1 MRRRGIALIITIAFI
16 TAIAALI
23 AIAGGILQ
31 QGFDSARHKG
41 FLIQSNVL
49 LADIYT
55 LLHQNTGDIKDADT
69 LDILLNMPLFFNNK
83 QSGISAG
90 VTFASDAAK
99 VNINLLLSQSAPK
112 AEGLPVPLRSDYEN
126 YLNRILGYYNV
137 SDPLLLISLIA
148 DTLDSDTDERVTGSE
163 IALENPDF
171 TQGHIYNLHQF
182 RRILAAY
189 ERETRDFSVEK
200 IPWEKLIGFRN
211 EKIDFNHILPE
222 TLQFM
227 LPDLGKSTLTRL
239 TTGRQRTYG
248 KFEELPLSPE
258 DIKVLQTF
266 NVDFYDPDVQVRL
279 SLFGDKQKVSYTFV
293 YNLSKHEASY
303 FAIAD

>member
-1 MRRRGIALIITIAFI
+1 MRRRGIALLITIAFI

-23 AIAGGILQ
+23 AVAGGILK

-41 FLIQSNVL
+41 FLIQSNVML
-49 LADIYT
+49 SNIYT
-55 LLHQNTGDIKDADT
+55 LLYQNTGDIKDADT
-69 LDILLNMPLFFNNK
+69 LDILLNMPLFFNTK
-83 QSGISAG
+83 QNGLSAG
-90 VTFASDAAK
+90 ITFASDADT
-99 VNINLLLSQSAPK
+99 VNINRLLSSNPPK
-112 AEGLPVPLRSDYEN
+112 ADGLPVPLNGDYES
-126 YLNRILGYYNV
+126 YLDRLLSYYNV
-137 SDPLLLISLIA
+137 SDPFLLISLIA
-148 DTLDSDTDERVTGSE
+148 DTLDTDTNERVTGSE

-171 TQGHIYNLHQF
+171 TQGHIYNMHQF
-182 RRILAAY
+182 RRILAVY

-200 IPWEKLIGFRN
+200 IPWDKVIGFRN
-211 EKIDFNHILPE
+211 DAIDFNHITPE

-227 LPDLGKSTLTRL
+227 LPDLVPSLLTKM
-239 TTGRQRTYG
+239 TTARVRTYA

-258 DIKVLQTF
+258 DLKILQAF
-266 NVDFYDPDVQVRL
+266 NVTFYDPAVQVTM

>member
-1 MRRRGIALIITIAFI
+1 MRRRGIALLITIAFI

-41 FLIQSNVL
+41 FLIQSNVML
-49 LADIYT
+49 SNIYT
-55 LLHQNTGDIKDADT
+55 LLHQNTAEVKDADT
-69 LDILLNMPLFFNNK
+69 LDILLNMPLFFSNK

-90 VTFASDAAK
+90 MTFTSDADT
-99 VNINLLLSQSAPK
+99 VNINRLLSSSAPK
-112 AEGLPVPLRSDYEN
+112 ADGLPIPLRGDYEN
-126 YLNRILGYYNV
+126 YLDRILAYYNV
-137 SDPLLLISLIA
+137 SDPFLLISLIA
-148 DTLDSDTDERVTGSE
+148 DTLDKDTNERVTGSE
-163 IALENPDF
+163 IALEDPDF

-182 RRILAAY
+182 RRILAVY

-200 IPWEKLIGFRN
+200 VPWNKLIGFRN
-211 EKIDFNHILPE
+211 DDIDFNHVTPE
-222 TLQFM
+222 TLRFM
-227 LPDLGKSTLTRL
+227 LPGLAPSLLTRM
-239 TTGRQRTYG
+239 TTGRVRTYA
-248 KFEELPLSPE
+248 KFEELPLSPV
-258 DIKVLQTF
+258 DIKVLQAF
-266 NVDFYDPDVQVRL
+266 NVNFYDPAVQVNM